1 MSLVSTVY
9 AQLEEWDS
17 PASEPADFG
26 DLEILIG
33 NILTLITTAGAIVL
47 FIMLLIGGF
56 QFLTAGAN
64 PEKTEQA
71 KKTITSAVIGLVL
84 IIGVWFIFRIIEA
97 FTGINVTI
105 IKIID

>member
-17 PASEPADFG
+17 PANEPADFG

-33 NILTLITTAGAIVL
+33 NILSLITTAGAIVL

-64 PEKTEQA
+64 PEQTQQA
-71 KKTITSAVIGLVL
+71 KKTITTALIGLIL
-84 IIGVWFIFRIIEA
+84 IIGVWFIFRIIES
-97 FTGINVTI
+97 FTGVEVTVF
-105 IKIID
+105 KIVN